1 MTLGDW
7 RDVSI
12 ILLAVEAMLIGLVY
26 GLIFYYL
33 WKGFRIVTT
42 WLGLTGLPE
51 GRRYARLIRDYSQQ
65 YSKKIVRPVIK
76 VETALTRTTRTLGT
90 LTEIPQ
96 QRTRR

>member
-12 ILLAVEAMLIGLVY
+12 ILLAVEAMLIGLIY

-33 WKGFRIVTT
+33 WKGFRIATA

-51 GRRYARLIRDYSQQ
+51 GRRYARMMRDLTQQ
-65 YSKKIVRPVIK
+65 YSKKIARPVVKI
-76 VETALTRTTRTLGT
+76 ESTLTRTSRTLGSV
-90 LTEIPQ
+90 TEIPK

>member
-12 ILLAVEAMLIGLVY
+12 ILLAAEAMVIGLIY

-33 WKGFRIVTT
+33 WKGFRIATA

-51 GRRYARLIRDYSQQ
+51 GRRYARLMRDITQQ
-65 YSKKIVRPVIK
+65 YSKKIVRPVVKI
-76 VETALTRTTRTLGT
+76 EATLTRTSRTLGAVA
-90 LTEIPQ
+90 EIPK